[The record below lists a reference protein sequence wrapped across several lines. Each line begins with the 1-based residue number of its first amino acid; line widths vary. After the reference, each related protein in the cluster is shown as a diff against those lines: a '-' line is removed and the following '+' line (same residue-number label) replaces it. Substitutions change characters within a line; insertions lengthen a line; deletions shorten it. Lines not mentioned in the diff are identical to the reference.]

1 MIDKQNYLPGIL
13 KPIHKL
19 KRLFFQDTQ
28 KEIYF
33 YIEVYKLAR
42 PLTSGKAAI
51 VEDNKA
57 KISRGKQKQK
67 AGTVTIIVVI
77 FSVKIYRV

>member
-1 MIDKQNYLPGIL
+1 MINKQNYLPGNF
-13 KPIHKL
+13 KPIHNL
-19 KRLFFQDTQ
+19 MRLFFQDTQ

-33 YIEVYKLAR
+33 YIEGYKLAR

-57 KISRGKQKQK
+57 KISRGKQK
-67 AGTVTIIVVI
+67 AGTVTTIVVI